1 MVWVSNQSGTCL
13 NVSISSAHT
22 SGGNPGF
29 FPVEHEL
36 ENWAVNHWHRAAA
49 PSETA
54 VVHLRNTTATITDV
68 KGNDLL
74 VIFGN
79 TWLKVPDVLVSYEFK
94 LFGKGTSSK
103 YAALLPTG
111 DKRMAVLFTA
121 H

>member
-29 FPVEHEL
+29 FLVEHEL

-54 VVHLRNTTATITDV
+54 VVHLRNTTATITGV

-74 VIFGN
+74 VIYGN

-94 LFGKGTSSK
+94 VVWLSVRVES
-103 YAALLPTG
+103 
-111 DKRMAVLFTA
+111 
-121 H
+121 